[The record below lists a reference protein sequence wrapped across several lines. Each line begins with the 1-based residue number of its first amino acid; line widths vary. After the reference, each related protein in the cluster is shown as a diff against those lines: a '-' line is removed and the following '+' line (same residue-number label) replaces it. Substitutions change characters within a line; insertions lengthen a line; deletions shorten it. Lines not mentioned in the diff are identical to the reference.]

1 MVFSFKEN
9 YMYAGVYVGTHKKY
23 NEGSDNKLDGKWL
36 DMSDYDSYE
45 DFIAACKELHKDED
59 EPEFMF
65 QDFDFDSEVRPL
77 LKQLVRGS
85 QVDPQAWDVFDL
97 DSDERTYVLATWD
110 NYDSDLSVK
119 EALEK
124 GRESYRGSYDL
135 DPGDYV
141 YDCLEELLMDLP
153 GAVNPNT
160 RELHRTYQFI
170 LDLVDLDE
178 AVQAFKYDGYE
189 FIDGCVF
196 YFS

>member
-1 MVFSFKEN
+1 
-9 YMYAGVYVGTHKKY
+9 MYAGVYVGTHKKY

-45 DFIAACKELHKDED
+45 DFIGACKELHKDED

-65 QDFDFDSEVRPL
+65 QDFDFDSKVRPL

-97 DSDERTYVLATWD
+97 DSDELTCVLATWD

-119 EALEK
+119 KALEK
-124 GRESYRGSYDL
+124 GRESYRGSYDS
-135 DPGDYV
+135 DPRDYV
-141 YDCLEELLMDLP
+141 YDFLEEMIRALP
-153 GAVNPNT
+153 GSVDPKT
-160 RELHRTYQFI
+160 KELYGIYQLI
-170 LDLVDLDE
+170 LDLMDLDE
-178 AVQAFKYDGYE
+178 AVQAFKYDNYT

-196 YFS
+196 DFS

>member
-1 MVFSFKEN
+1 
-9 YMYAGVYVGTHKKY
+9 MYAGVFVGTYNKY
-23 NEGSDNKLDGKWL
+23 NEGSLFGKWL

-65 QDFDFDSEVRPL
+65 QDFDFDSEVRPVL
-77 LKQLVRGS
+77 NQLVS
-85 QVDPQAWDVFDL
+85 EQCINPQAWDVFDL
-97 DSDERTYVLATWD
+97 DLEDLIYVLATWD

-124 GRESYRGSYDL
+124 GRESYLGSYDQY
-135 DPGDYV
+135 PGEYV
-141 YDCLEELLMDLP
+141 YDCLKESIRCLP
-153 GAVNPNT
+153 GSVDPKT
-160 RELHRTYQFI
+160 GELYRTYQFI
-170 LDLVDLDE
+170 LGLMDLDK
-178 AVQAFKYDGYE
+178 AVREFEYDNYT

>member
-1 MVFSFKEN
+1 
-9 YMYAGVYVGTHKKY
+9 MYAGVYVGTYNKY
-23 NEGSDNKLDGKWL
+23 NEGSLFGKWL

-65 QDFDFDSEVRPL
+65 QDFDFDSKVQPVL
-77 LKQLVRGS
+77 NQLVS
-85 QVDPQAWDVFDL
+85 EQYVNPQAWDVFEL
-97 DSDERTYVLATWD
+97 DSEGLIYVLATWD

-124 GRESYRGSYDL
+124 GRESYRGSYDS
-135 DPGDYV
+135 DPSDYV
-141 YDCLEELLMDLP
+141 YDRLEELLMDLP

-160 RELHRTYQFI
+160 RELNRTYQLI
-170 LDLVDLDE
+170 LDLVDLDS
-178 AVQAFKYDGYE
+178 AVRAFEYDNYT
-189 FIDGCVF
+189 FTDGCVF

>member
-1 MVFSFKEN
+1 
-9 YMYAGVYVGTHKKY
+9 MYAGVYVGTYKKY
-23 NEGSDNKLDGKWL
+23 NEGSLFGKWL

-65 QDFDFDSEVRPL
+65 QDFDFDSKVQPV
-77 LKQLVRGS
+77 LKQLVS
-85 QVDPQAWDVFDL
+85 EQYVNPQAWDVFDL
-97 DSDERTYVLATWD
+97 DSDELTCVLATWD

-124 GRESYRGSYDL
+124 GRESYLGNYDS
-135 DPGDYV
+135 DPSDYV
-141 YDCLEELLMDLP
+141 YDRLEELLMDLP